1 MKFSGEAI
9 RKTISIHAPVNLVWE
24 TLTDPKLAEQWL
36 SDDPITMITDW
47 IVGRP
52 ITIRG
57 DLHGMAFENK
67 GIVGAFE
74 PGQLLRYTHLSS
86 LSELPDLPESYCQLE
101 FRLRQTGIQTMLTL
115 TIANFPTET
124 IRQHLDFYWG
134 PTLQFIK
141 RQAEQD

>member
-47 IVGRP
+47 IVGQR

-57 DLHGMAFENK
+57 DLHGISFENK
-67 GIVGAFE
+67 GIVLAFE
-74 PGQLLRYTHLSS
+74 PGQVYAPEFLVGAARSPGKLL
-86 LSELPDLPESYCQLE
+86 PA
-101 FRLRQTGIQTMLTL
+101 GIQTK
-115 TIANFPTET
+115 ANRHTN
-124 IRQHLDFYWG
+124 HADAHDY
-134 PTLQFIK
+134 QFSDGNHPAAPGLLLVATNTQPS
-141 RQAEQD
+141 R

>member
-47 IVGRP
+47 IVGQR

-57 DLHGMAFENK
+57 DLHGISFENK
-67 GIVGAFE
+67 GIVLAFE
-74 PGQLLRYTHLSS
+74 SGQLLWYTHLSS

-115 TIANFPTET
+115 TITNFPTET
-124 IRQHLDFYWG
+124 IRQHLDFYS
-134 PTLQFIK
+134 
-141 RQAEQD
+141 